1 MFKLHSRLDA
11 DTLEIGNLPLSAV
24 LLMNNKHLPWVILV
38 PRKPGIREIYEL
50 AQKDQIQLLHES
62 SLTGK
67 ALMSEFKGDKLNIG
81 SLGNIVPQLH
91 VHHIIRYEHDSI
103 WPNPVWGNIA
113 TKTYAKIEGQQM
125 IKRLQKRLSDC
136 CSDFNAVRN

>member
-1 MFKLHSRLDA
+1 MPK
-11 DTLEIGNLPLSAV
+11 
-24 LLMNNKHLPWVILV
+24 
-38 PRKPGIREIYEL
+38 KPGIREIYEL
-50 AQKDQIQLLHES
+50 AQKDQMQLIRES
-62 SLTGK
+62 SLIGE